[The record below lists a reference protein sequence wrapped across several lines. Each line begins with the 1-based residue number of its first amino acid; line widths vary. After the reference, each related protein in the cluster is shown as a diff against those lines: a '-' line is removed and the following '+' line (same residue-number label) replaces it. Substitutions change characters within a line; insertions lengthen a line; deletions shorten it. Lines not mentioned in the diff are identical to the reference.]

1 MTRKATSVAC
11 HGPLH
16 CHGDPSRQPRR
27 LAGLESFATI
37 TSYHRSQEICNQAG
51 RADYWY
57 CVISGTARRYMI
69 RSDGRRQIVD
79 LLLPGDFFGFTVG
92 DEYDFTVEAV
102 AQGTTVA
109 RYPRRP
115 VEARADTDP
124 QLARDIRQIAFEAL
138 SRLQA
143 QLLTVGRITARE
155 KVGSFLLDMA
165 ERLSNKSAD
174 EVLLPVSRYDIADY
188 LAMSVETVS
197 RSLTD
202 LKHHGVIKLLGSR
215 SVRILDRDSLEEGMR
230 DARAGQLDVGRSANR
245 ICSQAHSANSV
256 RDLH

>member
-1 MTRKATSVAC
+1 MTRKAISVAC

-27 LAGLESFATI
+27 LAGLESLATI
-37 TSYHRSQEICNQAG
+37 TSYHRSQEVCSQAG
-51 RADYWY
+51 PADYWY

-79 LLLPGDFFGFTVG
+79 LLLPGDFFGFSVG

-165 ERLSNKSAD
+165 ERLANESAD
-174 EVLLPVSRYDIADY
+174 QVLLPVSRYDIADY
-188 LAMSVETVS
+188 LALSVETVS

-245 ICSQAHSANSV
+245 MCSRVHSANSV
-256 RDLH
+256 RGPH